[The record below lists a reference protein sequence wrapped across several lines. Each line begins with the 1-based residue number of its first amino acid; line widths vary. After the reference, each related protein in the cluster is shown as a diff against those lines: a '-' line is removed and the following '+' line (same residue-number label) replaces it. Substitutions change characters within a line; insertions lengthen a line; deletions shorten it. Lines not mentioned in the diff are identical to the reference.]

1 MAPHPQKT
9 ERSGP
14 EMNPEERRLLA
25 WPREI
30 LKGQYVASSD
40 ARHGN
45 GARGVG
51 RLFKWLAAGRS
62 LERKLI
68 RKVVKGFHNG
78 EWGVRNDRLLRFLNR
93 LFK

>member
-30 LKGQYVASSD
+30 LKGRYVASSD